1 MLLPHS
7 EVEVTVCPPPRPP
20 SPANCTA
27 AAQECTL
34 EQHSVCQTRQ
44 VERTVV
50 EDEAECREEKVKLC
64 TGKARCQLVPRK
76 RCKIVSRPRTRH
88 RPVTECRLE
97 GVKVCRPSPCPTT
110 APPQPC
116 TQQRRAVRDD
126 TSIIIYTF

>member
-1 MLLPHS
+1 M
-7 EVEVTVCPPPRPP
+7 VVTVCPPPRSP

-27 AAQECTL
+27 AAQECKL
-34 EQHSVCQTRQ
+34 EQQSICQTRQ

-50 EDEAECREEKVKLC
+50 EEEAECREEKVELC
-64 TGKARCQLVPRK
+64 TGRAGCQLVPRK

-97 GVKVCRPSPCPTT
+97 GVKVCRPAPCPAP

-116 TQQRRAVRDD
+116 TQQTRALRDN
-126 TSIIIYTF
+126 TLTMVSTF